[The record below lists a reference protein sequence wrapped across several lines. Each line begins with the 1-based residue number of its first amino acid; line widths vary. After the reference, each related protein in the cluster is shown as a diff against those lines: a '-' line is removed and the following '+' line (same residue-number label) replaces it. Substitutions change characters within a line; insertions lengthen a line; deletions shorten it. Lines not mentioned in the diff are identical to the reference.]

1 MRDNRL
7 QPLRR
12 ANGMPL
18 IGHKFK
24 LGETLVFLPSAFEA
38 ATRKGNYRVVRLL
51 PAEGSDPQYLVK
63 SETDG
68 HERVVRESQL
78 R

>member
-1 MRDNRL
+1 MRGPP
-7 QPLRR
+7 QPSLRR
-12 ANGMPL
+12 ADGLPL
-18 IGHKFK
+18 ISHKFK
-24 LGETLVFLPSAFEA
+24 LGETLIYLPSAFEA

-51 PAEGSDPQYLVK
+51 PAEGSDHQYLVK
-63 SETDG
+63 SEADG